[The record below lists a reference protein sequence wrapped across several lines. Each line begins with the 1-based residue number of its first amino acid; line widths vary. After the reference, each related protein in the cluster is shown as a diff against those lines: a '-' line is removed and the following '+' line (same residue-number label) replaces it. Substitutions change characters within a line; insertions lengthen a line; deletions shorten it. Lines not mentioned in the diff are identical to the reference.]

1 MTPIITSQDAAEAK
15 YALEQAMLDDQEWSI
30 LAGENSLAK
39 VSRNN
44 CELSVEWGKLIFAWW
59 DDEHSQSW
67 RVTGYSVENAELF
80 LQVTRGMGRDIS
92 TVTLRHE
99 ARWREKIEFESLAL
113 SERRQRY
120 AQLLSRLLAAQSGC
134 GHSPNMTTGADHRH
148 LTPGKYARSAFRRGG
163 ETTLVIGVCEA
174 ESQAEIDGII
184 AAGLVWLANFNAQRE
199 AKQQLQQKAGRLWF
213 CLPSRRSE
221 FLAQTAIE
229 RLTLLNTSHLD
240 ARIECFEVD
249 ERREAMTP
257 VQLAAQDELL
267 NAHPREL
274 KWPEAAPP
282 ENPWRE
288 RILRLAPGVIE
299 IRQVAERESYAI
311 NGSEFARFSG
321 GERPRVTFGVAG
333 AGEEHDATTL
343 TVLGEANFHRLE
355 LLVREIV
362 EHRSA
367 VAGDRRHPFYR
378 LREEA
383 WLESLLRQNIRALD
397 TAFDD
402 RFVYSQ
408 IPAWRGDE
416 RSVIDLLTVRYEAG
430 QEPRLAVIEI
440 KASEDSQLP
449 LQGLDYWLRVEQARL
464 RGEFERRGLFPGI
477 RIAGQSPLLYLVAPR
492 LRFHRSFATVARCL
506 SPQIEAYQVGVNAN
520 WRAGVRVRSFE
531 RVNPPGICLSDSFL
545 IAR

>member
-1 MTPIITSQDAAEAK
+1 MTPIVTSQDAAEAK
-15 YALEQAMLDDQEWSI
+15 YALEQAMLDGQEWSLLVGEI
-30 LAGENSLAK
+30 LLTK
-39 VSRNN
+39 VNRQN

-59 DDEHSQSW
+59 NDEHSQSW
-67 RVTGYSVENAELF
+67 RVTGYTVENAELL
-80 LQVTRGMGRDIS
+80 LQVRRGMGRELTTIA
-92 TVTLRHE
+92 LRHE
-99 ARWREKIEFESLAL
+99 ARWREKIEFENLAL

-134 GHSPNMTTGADHRH
+134 AHPPNMTTGADHRH
-148 LTPGKYARSAFRRGG
+148 LTPGKYARSEFRRGG
-163 ETTLVIGVCEA
+163 ETTLVIGACEA

-213 CLPSRRSE
+213 CLPSRHSE

-249 ERREAMTP
+249 ERHEALRR

-274 KWPEAAPP
+274 KWPEAVPP

-299 IRQVAERESYAI
+299 IRQLPERESYAI
-311 NGSEFARFSG
+311 HGLEFARFSG

-333 AGEEHDATTL
+333 ARQEYGATIL
-343 TVLGEANFHRLE
+343 PRLSEANFHRLE

-362 EHRSA
+362 EHRSS

-397 TAFDD
+397 AAFDD

-416 RSVIDLLTVRYEAG
+416 RSVIDLLTVRYEAA

-440 KASEDSQLP
+440 KASEDPQLP

-477 RIAGQSPLLYLVAPR
+477 RLADQPPLLYLVAPR
-492 LRFHRSFATVARCL
+492 LRFHRTFAIVARCL

-531 RVNPPGICLSDSFL
+531 RVNASDMCQ
-545 IAR
+545 